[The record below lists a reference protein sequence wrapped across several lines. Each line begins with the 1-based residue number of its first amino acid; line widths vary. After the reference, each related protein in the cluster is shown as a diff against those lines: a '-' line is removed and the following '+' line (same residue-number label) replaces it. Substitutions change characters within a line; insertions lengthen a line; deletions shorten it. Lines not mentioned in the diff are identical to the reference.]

1 MKKVFLKI
9 LQAKIHKKTP
19 MPEGLLLIKLQ
30 GLRPVSSSKKRLW
43 PGTGSF
49 LRMLQNFYK
58 QLFLQITSGCLLL
71 GSEI

>member
-30 GLRPVSSSKKRLW
+30 GLRPVSSSKKD
-43 PGTGSF
+43 
-49 LRMLQNFYK
+49 
-58 QLFLQITSGCLLL
+58 SGLAQVF
-71 GSEI
+71 S

>member
-30 GLRPVSSSKKRLW
+30 GLRPVSSSK
-43 PGTGSF
+43 
-49 LRMLQNFYK
+49 ND
-58 QLFLQITSGCLLL
+58 SGLAQVF
-71 GSEI
+71 S